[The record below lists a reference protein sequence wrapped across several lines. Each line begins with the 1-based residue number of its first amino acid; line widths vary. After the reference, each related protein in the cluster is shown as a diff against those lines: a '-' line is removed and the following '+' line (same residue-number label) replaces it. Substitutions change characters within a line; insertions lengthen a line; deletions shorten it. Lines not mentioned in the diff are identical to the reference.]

1 MFKCP
6 QCGKTNSQEDIYCS
20 ACGHTLNKDSTEAT
34 KVQMQTRV
42 GYSTRINDPAFSL
55 YVRKSNRWA
64 VIFALILAVIAF
76 VGFTI
81 SGATGGE
88 PGNPQSMYIG
98 IGIGGM
104 FLAIAFFQISGRKR
118 SVTWDGIVVEK
129 EKENKRRRTK
139 GSDGF
144 EYYMEFRVVVQR
156 DNGKIYKM
164 IAENDDT
171 VYNYYNIGDKVRH
184 HAGLNSYEKYDKSN
198 DSIIFC
204 NACASLN
211 DIEDEYCFRCHCP
224 LLK

>member
-1 MFKCP
+1 MIECL
-6 QCGKTNSQEDIYCS
+6 QCGKVNFQEAVYCS
-20 ACGHTLNKDSTEAT
+20 ACGHMLNKNSAVETNA
-34 KVQMQTRV
+34 QTIV
-42 GYSTRINDPAFSL
+42 GYSPKINDPAFTS
-55 YVRKSNRWA
+55 YVRQSNQWA

-81 SGATGGE
+81 SGANGGE

-98 IGIGGM
+98 AGIGGM
-104 FLAIAFFQISGRKR
+104 FLAIALFQISGRKR
-118 SVTWDGIVVEK
+118 SVTWDGTIIDK
-129 EKENKRRRTK
+129 EIESKRRRTND
-139 GSDGF
+139 SDGF

-171 VYNYYNIGDKVRH
+171 VYNYYKIGDKVRH

-211 DIEDEYCFRCHCP
+211 DINNDYCFRCKCP